1 MKTLRVYDNG
11 GKTIDRYTVLIP
23 NININTGV
31 IYLEMLGLSDNPNHP
46 LGFNQFCGEW
56 KRGSTKN
63 LGKRIQYFDLPGEV
77 REAIKSR
84 LLQDLWILRL

>member
-56 KRGSTKN
+56 MGGSTRN
-63 LGKRIQYFDLPGEV
+63 LGKKIDWKNLPDEV
-77 REAIKSR
+77 RKAIQSR
-84 LLQDLWILRL
+84 LG